1 MKAEFKKTRTADGLP
16 LTFGKMYDVLD
27 VEAGKRPWQ
36 LKKIKVKNDLGQE
49 RWYSANKFN
58 LFAEAAAFLK
68 EPTAAGAGQGAAQSA
83 TPDGAQMIQAA
94 DMAAGLTAREGLE
107 IGKAFAAGIA
117 AGIADAIGL
126 HYGA

>member
-27 VEAGKRPWQ
+27 VKTGKRPWE
-36 LKKIKVKNDLGQE
+36 LKEIKVKNDLGQE
-49 RWYSANKFN
+49 RWYNANKFK

-68 EPTAAGAGQGAAQSA
+68 EPTAGAGQSAAQSA
-83 TPDGAQMIQAA
+83 TPDGAQMIQEADAA
-94 DMAAGLTAREGLE
+94 AGYTARAALKIGEAAAAGVAAGL
-107 IGKAFAAGIA
+107 
-117 AGIADAIGL
+117 GL